1 VSVKIIALRTEIVR
15 LPLPRPIWS
24 ATLEIRSTDAVLV
37 FVDTDQDLTGEG
49 LCFAINGN
57 RLEILHDMVRSFEPL
72 LIGLDP
78 TMAAS
83 FYKRAWSDIGF
94 FGHAGMS
101 VAGLAGVDCALWD
114 LRGRAAGLNVSRLIG
129 AAATAVPTYASGG
142 LWLSS
147 SIDELQREATDF
159 LARGFRAIKMRVG
172 SRPVA
177 WNIERVRAVRE
188 AIGPDVKLMAD
199 ANQSL
204 SVPEAIRLGRAL
216 EEYGLDWFEEP
227 VRYWDHAGEAEIAAA
242 LDTPI
247 ASGETEYTSRGML
260 TMLQMKSA
268 DVLMPDLQRM
278 GGPTEFIRAGHLC
291 AAFDVKLSSHLFSEM
306 SLSLLAAAPN
316 AYILEHMPWFEPIY
330 SERIELDGEGRA
342 IVPDRPGWGFSFDV
356 DAVRRLQRLSADRS
370 AFG

>member
-1 VSVKIIALRTEIVR
+1 VNVKITALRTEIVR
-15 LPLPRPIWS
+15 LPLPRPILS
-24 ATLEIRSTDAVLV
+24 ATPEIRSADAVLV
-37 FVDTDQDLTGEG
+37 FVDTNQGVTGEG
-49 LCFAINGN
+49 LCFAINGT
-57 RLEILHDMVRSFEPL
+57 RLEILRDMVRSFEPL
-72 LIGLDP
+72 LIDLDP

-101 VAGLAGVDCALWD
+101 VAGLAGVDAALWD

-129 AAATAVPTYASGG
+129 AAATAVPAYASGG

-147 SIDELQREATDF
+147 SIDELQREAADF
-159 LARGFRAIKMRVG
+159 LARGFRAVKMRVG
-172 SRPVA
+172 ARPIA

-188 AIGPDVKLMAD
+188 AIGPGIKLMAD

-216 EEYGLDWFEEP
+216 EEYGLAWFEEP
-227 VRYWDHAGEAEIAAA
+227 IPYWDHVGEAEIAAA
-242 LDTPI
+242 LDMPI
-247 ASGETEYTSRGML
+247 ASGETEHTSRGML

-278 GGPTEFIRAGHLC
+278 GGPTEFIRAGHLA

-306 SLSLLAAAPN
+306 SLSLLASASN

-330 SERIELDGEGRA
+330 AERIELDGDGHA
-342 IVPDRPGWGFSFDV
+342 IVPDRPGWGFSFDP
-356 DAVRRLQRLSADRS
+356 DAVRRHA
-370 AFG
+370 G